1 MQAVVVGAS
10 GFIGSHLVDSLLA
23 ADYRVKALARHLPGL
38 ISPAAQAHPNL
49 TLLPASMGDGLAL
62 EQAMEGADLV
72 FHLASG
78 SLPQSSNR
86 DPQADVQT
94 NLLGALK
101 LLEAA
106 RQAQV
111 QRLVMVSSGGTV
123 YGVPQQV
130 PIPETHPT
138 EPTCSYGITKLAIEK
153 YVALYRQLH
162 GLDGVV
168 LRVANPYGER
178 QRLDAS
184 QGVVPVFLGKALRG
198 EPLQIWGDGSTVRDF
213 LHVSD
218 VVSALLAAARY
229 SGDAHLFNVGS
240 GEGLSLNQL
249 VALLEDTLQRPLQVQ
264 YLPAR
269 GFDVPTNVLCIERAR
284 QQLGWS
290 PQVPVAE
297 GLRRLCA
304 SLSG

>member
-10 GFIGSHLVDSLLA
+10 GFIGSHLVDALLA
-23 ADYRVKALARHLPGL
+23 GGFRVKALARHLPGL
-38 ISPAAQAHPNL
+38 ISPVAQANHAL
-49 TLLPASMGDGLAL
+49 TLSPLSMGDGLAL
-62 EQAMEGADLV
+62 QEAMEGADLV

-86 DPQADVQT
+86 DPQADVQV

-101 LLEAA
+101 VLEAA

-138 EPTCSYGITKLAIEK
+138 EPTCSYGICKLAIEK
-153 YVALYRQLH
+153 YLALRPAVW
-162 GLDGVV
+162 LDGLV

-178 QRLDAS
+178 QRLDAT

-198 EPLQIWGDGSTVRDF
+198 DPLQIWGDGSRCVIFTASPMVA
-213 LHVSD
+213 
-218 VVSALLAAARY
+218 ALLAAARTRAK
-229 SGDAHLFNVGS
+229 SACSMWV
-240 GEGLSLNQL
+240 L
-249 VALLEDTLQRPLQVQ
+249 V
-264 YLPAR
+264 R
-269 GFDVPTNVLCIERAR
+269 G
-284 QQLGWS
+284 
-290 PQVPVAE
+290 
-297 GLRRLCA
+297 
-304 SLSG
+304 